1 MSDSTVLRNLGVA
14 FSYNLQAVQA
24 LKKGLSRI
32 DVRAEKLS
40 EELDNHYE
48 LLAEPV
54 QTVMRKYDIP
64 NPYEKLKDFTRGKAT
79 VSRAEYLEFIQNL
92 EGLPA
97 EEKQNMLELTPQKY
111 IGAASIL
118 AQSLKKY

>member
-1 MSDSTVLRNLGVA
+1 M
-14 FSYNLQAVQA
+14 
-24 LKKGLSRI
+24 LS
-32 DVRAEKLS
+32 A
-40 EELDNHYE
+40 ELDNHYE

-97 EEKQNMLELTPQKY
+97 EEKKNMLELTPQKY
-111 IGAASIL
+111 IGSASIL
-118 AQSLKKY
+118 AQSLKKF